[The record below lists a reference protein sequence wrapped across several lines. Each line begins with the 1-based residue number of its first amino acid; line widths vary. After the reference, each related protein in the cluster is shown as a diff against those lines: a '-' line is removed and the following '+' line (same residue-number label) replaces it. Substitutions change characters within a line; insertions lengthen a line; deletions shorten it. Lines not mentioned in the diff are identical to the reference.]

1 MSLVWEYFLQLPTH
15 PSSWATRRGSC
26 VVSGLWEGEAELG
39 PCAQERL
46 TLDFSNQVHTWY
58 VLRLLCLAS
67 SLCQCVW
74 LQTHTGEGAQV
85 TLDRNRDHS
94 SRPEQGRGNIHYS
107 WVKSSGSGACV
118 LGDGTKGKSSQLHS
132 GQTQASESFPAD
144 QCTLGLRNAASA
156 EWPVWNFHTVFLPDL
171 WAKAL
176 TLNMVWQQSFFWYP
190 WVPKMIETYSGIT
203 WKPYQGN
210 QWENIPD
217 RTSEVFGPSDYF
229 IWGRYELG
237 QRAWL
242 SE

>member
-15 PSSWATRRGSC
+15 PSSWATRRGSG

-46 TLDFSNQVHTWY
+46 TLDFSSQVHTWY

-67 SLCQCVW
+67 SLSVCVTTD
-74 LQTHTGEGAQV
+74 TH
-85 TLDRNRDHS
+85 RWR
-94 SRPEQGRGNIHYS
+94 RPGYPGQEQGSQQQAWAGKRKHSLLLSQVLRVWSLCPWWWHQGKELTASLRTNT
-107 WVKSSGSGACV
+107 GSG
-118 LGDGTKGKSSQLHS
+118 
-132 GQTQASESFPAD
+132 SFPAD
-144 QCTLGLRNAASA
+144 QCTLGLRKAASA
-156 EWPVWNFHTVFLPDL
+156 EWPVWNFHTVFLPDS

-190 WVPKMIETYSGIT
+190 WMPKMIETYSGIT
-203 WKPYQGN
+203 RKPYQGN

-237 QRAWL
+237 QRTWL